1 MLKSF
6 PHVGVNLPKA
16 PMRRIGRRQTPRK
29 SIKKEKPDWESLPK
43 SELVV
48 FVFEKLV
55 DDIIQKFKD
64 NQLMIYSDNGTAYN
78 YRGFHIGN
86 ERQLRLLTVVQ
97 NKGGAFMVCGK
108 DKEFVAHDQATS
120 NRYVWLKEQIFTA
133 LEELLEF

>member
-1 MLKSF
+1 MFF
-6 PHVGVNLPKA
+6 PHVSANLPKA
-16 PMRRIGRRQTPRK
+16 PMRRIGRRQTPSK
-29 SIKKEKPDWESLPK
+29 AVKEANPDWESLPK

-55 DDIIQKFKD
+55 NDIIQKFKD
-64 NQLMIYSDNGTAYN
+64 NQLMISNANDTAYN

-108 DKEFVAHDQATS
+108 DGDFVAHDQATS